1 MPLGAGIA
9 LAHQYRNN
17 GRVCVTL
24 FGDGAA
30 NQGQVTS
37 LQKFVIYF
45 KKTGVVLL
53 LLEIFL
59 EVNCC
64 CSLVFIVLSVFM
76 NSNFSLNAEVA
87 II

>member
-64 CSLVFIVLSVFM
+64 CSLVFMVLSVFM
-76 NSNFSLNAEVA
+76 NSNFSLNA
-87 II
+87 

>member
-9 LAHQYRNN
+9 LAHQYRNI

-45 KKTGVVLL
+45 KKTGVVFIAFRNFSRSKLL
-53 LLEIFL
+53 LFSGFYRIISFYELKL
-59 EVNCC
+59 
-64 CSLVFIVLSVFM
+64 FIKR
-76 NSNFSLNAEVA
+76 
-87 II
+87 

>member
-37 LQKFVIYF
+37 LQTFVIHF
-45 KKTGVVLL
+45 KKTDVVFIAFRKIFRSKLL
-53 LLEIFL
+53 LFSGFYGIISFYELKL
-59 EVNCC
+59 
-64 CSLVFIVLSVFM
+64 FIKRWKLS
-76 NSNFSLNAEVA
+76 
-87 II
+87 

>member
-64 CSLVFIVLSVFM
+64 CSLVFMVLSVFM

>member
-37 LQKFVIYF
+37 Q
-45 KKTGVVLL
+45 
-53 LLEIFL
+53 IFL